1 VTAKE
6 VETVAVLLKRVR
18 ERADYVLD
26 AAHEMAIDDG
36 DSADGRTVQQIA
48 TDVARGMQSLAA
60 AVEMVTTELAET
72 RARLETH
79 GHYEDGS
86 AT

>member
-1 VTAKE
+1 MTAKE

-18 ERADYVLD
+18 ERAGAAEGLAHDVEQLGRGEHDDRVAD
-26 AAHEMAIDDG
+26 ALRECAG
-36 DSADGRTVQQIA
+36 CCK
-48 TDVARGMQSLAA
+48 SLAA